1 MVTASRVL
9 QELQRPHRHQ
19 GKQLKD
25 ASTSE
30 SQNGTLT
37 SSMTEAT
44 LFDDLPLNYGE
55 CLVLETYL
63 HCKRGHYDRTRQEEL
78 SRPRQ
83 AKAVFDS
90 WGIGV
95 GQGESSST
103 AESTKS
109 LNKSQVDNLV
119 SRLTAPKKNKAA
131 LAAGESIALQASQ
144 KDNSKERLK
153 TAADVEETFRRLAAP
168 KPPKLSEPSPGE
180 KVCLMYNSFQP
191 GRTVDFQRLYDM
203 AKPKKRGGSARSWG
217 VYPSQPH
224 TAREHRPFEL
234 PQDTLVQQTEP
245 VFHES
250 NTAARLPSI
259 PDFRPW
265 SAGGSQ
271 ENLRPVSPQ
280 EEIASHATPEAK
292 PCNNDLGPHYGNW
305 NSSNTIQE
313 QTQFWSPEM
322 LDEEFEDLLRNSS
335 LEDPITAADVIH
347 SPSRDI
353 DRGPTV
359 SLPTIR
365 PYLQN
370 DSPED
375 EEADDSDDGSTPFF
389 PKMR

>member
-9 QELQRPHRHQ
+9 QELQRPHRQ
-19 GKQLKD
+19 GKPPRET
-25 ASTSE
+25 SVSE
-30 SQNGTLT
+30 SQNGTST
-37 SSMTEAT
+37 NSFSETAI
-44 LFDDLPLNYGE
+44 FDDLPLNYGE

-63 HCKRGHYDRTRQEEL
+63 HCKRGHYDRKRQEEL
-78 SRPRQ
+78 ARPRQ
-83 AKAVFDS
+83 AKAVYDS
-90 WGIGV
+90 WGIGL

-103 AESTKS
+103 ADSTKT
-109 LNKSQVDNLV
+109 LNRSQVHDLV
-119 SRLTAPKKNKAA
+119 SRLTAPKTNKAA
-131 LAAGESIALQASQ
+131 LAAGENIALQASQ
-144 KDNSKERLK
+144 KDISKERLK

-180 KVCLMYNSFQP
+180 KVCLMYNSFHP

-217 VYPSQPH
+217 VYPTQPH

-234 PQDTLVQQTEP
+234 PQETLMQHNGMM
-245 VFHES
+245 FHDS
-250 NTAARLPSI
+250 NPTARLPSI
-259 PDFRPW
+259 ADYRPW

-271 ENLRPVSPQ
+271 EGIRAASPQ
-280 EEIASHATPEAK
+280 QEVTSEAK
-292 PCNNDLGPHYGNW
+292 TRGKDLGPHYGNW
-305 NSSNTIQE
+305 NSSNPMQD
-313 QTQFWSPEM
+313 QTSHSGQQFWSPGM
-322 LDEEFEDLLRNSS
+322 FDEDFEDLLRNSS

-370 DSPED
+370 DSPEED
-375 EEADDSDDGSTPFF
+375 EADDSDDGSTPFF